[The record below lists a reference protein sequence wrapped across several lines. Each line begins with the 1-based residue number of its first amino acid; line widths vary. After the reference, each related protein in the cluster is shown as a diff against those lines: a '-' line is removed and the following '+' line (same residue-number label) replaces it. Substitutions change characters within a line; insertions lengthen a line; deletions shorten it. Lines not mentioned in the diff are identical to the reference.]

1 MIETTM
7 EIGLLL
13 TDQPPDTLRDLL
25 LKGISAANV
34 PRLGASGSR
43 LLSILIQRD
52 GETIGGLLGRTF
64 YRRLT
69 VELLFVPEGLRGQG
83 LGEKILRQAED
94 EAKKRDCIG
103 AWLETFSPD
112 AHRFYLRQGYKTF
125 GEIADYPPGNT
136 RYFMA
141 KDFGQAINS

>member
-1 MIETTM
+1 MHAATTKTD
-7 EIGLLL
+7 LLL

-25 LKGISAANV
+25 LKGIGAVNR
-34 PRLGASGSR
+34 PRLGLSGSR
-43 LLSILIQRD
+43 PISILIQQN
-52 GETIGGLLGRTF
+52 GETTGGLLGRTF

-69 VELLFVPEGLRGQG
+69 VELLFVPESLRGQG
-83 LGEKILRQAED
+83 LGEKILRQAEN

-103 AWLETFSPD
+103 SWLETFSPD

-136 RYFMA
+136 RYFVA
-141 KDFGQAINS
+141 KDFG

>member
-1 MIETTM
+1 MSPQEPALALI
-7 EIGLLL
+7 L
-13 TDQPPDTLRDLL
+13 TDQPPEMLRDLL
-25 LKGISAANV
+25 LKGIGAVNGA
-34 PRLGASGSR
+34 RLGPGGSKP
-43 LLSILIQRD
+43 LSILIQQD
-52 GETIGGLLGRTF
+52 GETIGGLLGRTG

-103 AWLETFSPD
+103 SWLETFSPD

-136 RYFMA
+136 RYFVA
-141 KDFGQAINS
+141 KDFG